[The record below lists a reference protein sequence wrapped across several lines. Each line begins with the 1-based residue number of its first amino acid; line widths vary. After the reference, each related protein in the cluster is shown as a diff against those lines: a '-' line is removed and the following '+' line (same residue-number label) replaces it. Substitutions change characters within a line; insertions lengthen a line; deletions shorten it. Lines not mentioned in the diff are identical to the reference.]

1 MQYRSLCGEKI
12 SVLGYGCMR
21 FPTVND
27 KIDEKTSADYLE
39 YAFKS
44 GVNYYDT
51 AYPYHNGE
59 SEGFL
64 GRTIVKNHRKDIY
77 LATKCPV
84 WLLKTADDFDRIF
97 NEQLTRL
104 GTDYVDF
111 YLMHALDAEGW
122 DTVKQFDLLTKA
134 AKLKSEGKIRHI
146 GFSFHDSLDV
156 FKEIINGWDGWE
168 FCQIQLNYINVDH
181 QAGIAGLEYAKE
193 KGLDVIIMEPLLGG
207 RLANPPSE
215 VKKVLGS
222 AKPPVEFA
230 LDFLWN
236 RPEIS
241 ILLSGMG
248 AMEQVEQN
256 IMSTADRA
264 QAGMA
269 LLKASLKPSPR
280 QSACSTADRLLP
292 APAVHIVCHVRQ
304 GWIFRAYTSFTIGTA
319 WHGKKD
325 AKAEYDKLE
334 EKADSCISCGA
345 CLAHCPQN
353 INSPEIMPEIVK
365 AFE

>member
-256 IMSTADRA
+256 IVYADRA
-264 QAGMA
+264 QAGMLSESELETLA
-269 LLKASLKPSPR
+269 EAKRVFDSRPFV
-280 QSACSTADRLLP
+280 ACTGCAYCMPCP
-292 APAVHIVCHVRQ
+292 AGLDIPGIYKLYNR
-304 GWIFRAYTSFTIGTA
+304 TA

-345 CLAHCPQN
+345 CLAHCPHN